1 MIREKIKERKIKRKK
16 KGNKQKRKKWPFV
29 LIFTSLLIIL
39 MGILVLTTD
48 VFGAKDVKVPD
59 VRNMKLDDAIKELE
73 KANFVIG
80 DTIEKPDDKI
90 RENYVLKTNPKAGSM
105 KAEGSKITIY
115 VSTGKETIEMEDYR
129 GEQFDEVQALLTEQ
143 ELNFKSIEVN
153 EEYSDKEAGIILD
166 QNPAPG
172 KKVVPEDTDLVF
184 TVSKGDQSISLK
196 DLTNYSTEDLN
207 YYMKAT
213 GINIT
218 TTEQYHDT
226 IPKGNVI
233 SQDVKPGTSLKK
245 GATVHVVVSK
255 GKEEKPPK
263 TVTIDISVVYTGNP
277 EEKQVQHVQIFIDDM
292 NHDFSVP
299 YETFDMT
306 ETTRKRFDLVIQP
319 NSSGRYKV
327 VIDNQVVQDQ
337 VVPYE

>member
-1 MIREKIKERKIKRKK
+1 
-16 KGNKQKRKKWPFV
+16 
-29 LIFTSLLIIL
+29 
-39 MGILVLTTD
+39 
-48 VFGAKDVKVPD
+48 
-59 VRNMKLDDAIKELE
+59 
-73 KANFVIG
+73 
-80 DTIEKPDDKI
+80 
-90 RENYVLKTNPKAGSM
+90 
-105 KAEGSKITIY
+105 
-115 VSTGKETIEMEDYR
+115 
-129 GEQFDEVQALLTEQ
+129 
-143 ELNFKSIEVN
+143 
-153 EEYSDKEAGIILD
+153 
-166 QNPAPG
+166 
-172 KKVVPEDTDLVF
+172 
-184 TVSKGDQSISLK
+184 
-196 DLTNYSTEDLN
+196 
-207 YYMKAT
+207 MKAT